1 MIISQRRLQV
11 DAFSQESVLQLRMT
25 QHRTLNGKKKSWAKL
40 NWEFLHSQ
48 AWAKGWSGPYR
59 MQSAKHWTACLEYNL
74 FLLAYNYP
82 ITRCTSG
89 KHCTY
94 IFIWVKSPFV
104 GSIWGSGFQ
113 VKHKVHVV
121 VYVACI
127 EKEVRV
133 WCYVNQN

>member
-1 MIISQRRLQV
+1 MPFPKSL
-11 DAFSQESVLQLRMT
+11 FCSSVWHSTELSMGRK
-25 QHRTLNGKKKSWAKL
+25 RAGL
-40 NWEFLHSQ
+40 NWTESAILALSQ

-59 MQSAKHWTACLEYNL
+59 LQSAKHWTACLEYNL
-74 FLLAYNYP
+74 FLLAYNYH
-82 ITRCTSG
+82 ITRCASG
-89 KHCTY
+89 KYCAY
-94 IFIWVKSPFV
+94 IFIWAKSPFV

-113 VKHKVHVV
+113 VKHTVLVV